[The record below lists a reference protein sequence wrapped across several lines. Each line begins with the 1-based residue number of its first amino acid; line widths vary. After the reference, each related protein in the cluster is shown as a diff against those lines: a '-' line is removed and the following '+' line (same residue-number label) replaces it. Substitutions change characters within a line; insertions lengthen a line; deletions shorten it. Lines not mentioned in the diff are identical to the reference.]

1 MNHKVNSVADLYTS
15 SVDLYNKVVVGTND
29 TSAASIERNLRE
41 GIEALKNSWQG
52 MDAGTQIN
60 NVVTVYN
67 AMAKIKNLLANLT
80 VETSKIASDYRAI
93 QRANGANNLE
103 ELMVLREEAP
113 DTMMGEYSDTR
124 DTVNITQDAVNGKNK
139 IDAAN
144 NGMDG
149 FLSEV
154 KRYFDDIMNNWTMG
168 PKREEA
174 KQLFDEFIAKAP
186 TYKNLLAEVSQSITT
201 ALQNYGM

>member
-29 TSAASIERNLRE
+29 ISAASIERNLRE

-67 AMAKIKNLLANLT
+67 AIAMVKNVLAGLT
-80 VETSKIASDYRAI
+80 VQTSKIASDYRSI

-103 ELMVLREEAP
+103 ELMVLRDEAP
-113 DTMMGEYSDTR
+113 DAMMAEYSDRR

-144 NGMDG
+144 AAMDG
-149 FLSEV
+149 FLTEV
-154 KRYFDDIMNNWTMG
+154 KKYYNDIMRNWTMG
-168 PKREEA
+168 SRREEA
-174 KQLFDEFIAKAP
+174 QQAFEEFIDKAP
-186 TYKNLLAEVSQSITT
+186 IYKNLLAEVSQSITT

>member
-1 MNHKVNSVADLYTS
+1 MNHRVNSVADLYTS
-15 SVDLYNKVVVGTND
+15 SVDLFNKVVAGPNE
-29 TSAASIERNLRE
+29 TSAARIAQNLRE

>member
-67 AMAKIKNLLANLT
+67 AIAMIKNLLAGLT
-80 VETSKIASDYRAI
+80 VRTSKIASDYRSI

-103 ELMVLREEAP
+103 ELMVLREEDP
-113 DTMMGEYSDTR
+113 DTKMGEYSDTR

-139 IDAAN
+139 IDAAVA
-144 NGMDG
+144 GMDG
-149 FLSEV
+149 FLTEV
-154 KRYFDDIMNNWTMG
+154 KKYFDDIMGNWTMG
-168 PKREEA
+168 PRREEA
-174 KQLFDEFIAKAP
+174 QQAFDEFIAKAP
-186 TYKNLLAEVSQSITT
+186 TYKNLLTEVSQSIAT